1 VPFVAGTATANV
13 YEAGS
18 PALGAVAGGVMVSVG
33 ADVTL
38 TVTLPLAVPVVAGAA
53 GAAGA
58 PAAGGVVP
66 PVLEPACAPTA
77 TVTVAVVVALR
88 TAVATPFASVETAT
102 CSSVPAVVVN
112 VTGAELSGLPLMS
125 ITVPAIVERPPVAG
139 SRVGFAETRTLPT
152 AAVPTATLATFELE
166 VAELDPA
173 PPEVA
178 VMIAVPLAVP
188 ALNLTITRPPLVR
201 ASDGSIDPKVVV
213 KVTTV
218 PSWGAVPACS
228 STVAVMSV
236 VPFTDSAVL
245 PAVTVIVDPVGAS
258 NGTFWQAPILSERP
272 ARTAVAIQRRRG
284 RDTMKAVSILV
295 PMKLAGQARSQ
306 HGYAMAVLLVAMSIM
321 AIMLTVVM
329 PVWKQTAQREKEEE
343 LVFRGTQYVHAIAL
357 FQRKTANAYPPNIDL
372 LVRERY
378 LRKKYKDPITNDD
391 FVPLPVGAA
400 AGAATSGRDSQPGGR
415 GGQTAPDGRG
425 SPPSTPGNNPPNT
438 TQGMGGRGSATP
450 FGAPSAGTI
459 GGISGVASKS
469 KDQSIRIYNGRS
481 HYNEW
486 AFVYVQQ
493 QQAPGA
499 GAAPGGAGP
508 GGRGTTPAGAGG
520 VGGVGPGGFGPQ
532 PGGFPRGATPI
543 QPVTPSTP
551 RGRF

>member
-1 VPFVAGTATANV
+1 
-13 YEAGS
+13 
-18 PALGAVAGGVMVSVG
+18 
-33 ADVTL
+33 
-38 TVTLPLAVPVVAGAA
+38 
-53 GAAGA
+53 
-58 PAAGGVVP
+58 
-66 PVLEPACAPTA
+66 
-77 TVTVAVVVALR
+77 VTVAAVVVLR
-88 TAVATPFASVETAT
+88 TALATPLASVETAT
-102 CSSVPAVVVN
+102 CSSVPAVVEN

-125 ITVPAIVERPPVAG
+125 ITVPVIVDKPPDVG

-152 AAVPTATLATFELE
+152 AAVPTATLAAFAPL
-166 VAELDPA
+166 ALA
-173 PPEVA
+173 PPELA
-178 VMIAVPLAVP
+178 VMIAVPFAVP

-201 ASDGSIDPKVVV
+201 ASDGSIDPNVVV

-245 PAVTVIVDPVGAS
+245 PAVSVIVDPMGAS
-258 NGTFWQAPILSERP
+258 KGTFWQAPIVSERP
-272 ARTAVAIQRRRG
+272 ARTAVANQRRRG

-329 PVWKQTAQREKEEE
+329 PVWKHTAQREKEEE
-343 LVFRGTQYVHAIAL
+343 LVFRGMQYVHAIAL

-400 AGAATSGRDSQPGGR
+400 AGAGTSGRDSQPGGR

-425 SPPSTPGNNPPNT
+425 SPPSTLGSTASSPP
-438 TQGMGGRGSATP
+438 QGVGGRGSATP
-450 FGAPSAGTI
+450 LGTPSAGTI

-520 VGGVGPGGFGPQ
+520 VGGRSGPPNRGGPTGPGRQNGPGPGGFGPQ